1 MATVT
6 RHGWVPA
13 LPNLALNQYDRALEA
28 TQEALRLRP
37 NDIPALVQL
46 GATDRS
52 PEPAGTDA
60 RGAVAAGKTG
70 RQCCARVFEKICN

>member
-13 LPNLALNQYDRALEA
+13 LPGLALNQYDRALEA

-37 NDIPALVQL
+37 DDIPALVQL
-46 GATDRS
+46 GATTYHQ
-52 PEPAGTDA
+52 P
-60 RGAVAAGKTG
+60 
-70 RQCCARVFEKICN
+70 ARVRGWKNWTPMLRAGGGGDM